1 MNAGLKK
8 QVPQKDIDAILVA
21 WRDNDP
27 MKAWQAVTLQ
37 STTAELEAA
46 EATCRTGIDNE
57 ANHPAMHSNIVV
69 IGVVSA
75 WVKRNIHLYLILY
88 S

>member
-1 MNAGLKK
+1 LTAGLKK

-37 STTAELEAA
+37 STAAELEAA
-46 EATCRTGIDNE
+46 EATFRIDIDNE
-57 ANHPAMHSNIVV
+57 ANHPAMHSNTVV

-75 WVKRNIHLYLILY
+75 WVTRNRYLYLLLY